1 MKIEIGAIKLR
12 IACGIARHKKDGSCV
27 VDLVAKDGDGR
38 GKMYLSGEE
47 VANLRRGARRI
58 E

>member
-1 MKIEIGAIKLR
+1 MKIEIGAVKLK
-12 IACGIARHKKDGSCV
+12 IACGTAHHKNDGSCV
-27 VDLVAKDGDGR
+27 VELVAKDGDGR

-47 VANLRRGARRI
+47 VANLRRRARQI